1 MIPHDLNARL
11 GFVLAEPP
19 VTQTNSD
26 TALVS
31 EIIDMGDYMS
41 GMFVIMT
48 GTVSDAD
55 MTSTVLLEEGDASNL
70 SDAAAV
76 ADADMLPAGT
86 GQEAAAA
93 PAAASD
99 NAITKIGYVG
109 SKRYVR
115 LTITPS
121 GNNSG
126 NLPIAVLFIGINRL
140 RGTLN

>member
-1 MIPHDLNARL
+1 MIPRDLNSML
-11 GFVLAEPP
+11 GLVLAEPP

-26 TALVS
+26 TPLVS
-31 EIIDMGDYMS
+31 GIIDMADYVS

-48 GTVSDAD
+48 GTVSDAN
-55 MTSTVLLEEGDASNL
+55 MTSTVLLEHGDDSGL

-76 ADADMLPAGT
+76 PDAEMLPSGT

-99 NAITKIGYVG
+99 NAVASVGYVG
-109 SKRYVR
+109 TKRYLR

-121 GNNSG
+121 GNDSG
-126 NLPIAVLFIGINRL
+126 NLPIAVLFVGEKRL
-140 RGTLN
+140 QGTMN

>member
-1 MIPHDLNARL
+1 MIPYDMNADL

-31 EIIDMGDYMS
+31 SIVDMVDYVS

-48 GTVSDAD
+48 GAVTDTNV
-55 MTSTVLLEEGDASNL
+55 TSTVLLEHGDDSGL
-70 SDAAAV
+70 SDAAGV
-76 ADADMLPAGT
+76 DDADMLPAGT

-99 NAITKIGYVG
+99 NTVTSIGYAG
-109 SKRYVR
+109 TKRYLR

-126 NLPIAVLFIGINRL
+126 DLPIAVLFIGKKRF
-140 RGTLN
+140 RGTGN